1 MTLSIFC
8 IKFLLCMILSI
19 SDHGIKIY
27 NISENLWLK
36 SCNNRVTKIMIF
48 QIERFHI
55 FFIPNRWSQERN
67 NFGCISFFP
76 KGISSAICYLWLGYV
91 FEKGLY
97 AIIIGWCS
105 LLPILLCALT
115 VSILKR
121 GWRMVLHESLCK

>member
-1 MTLSIFC
+1 
-8 IKFLLCMILSI
+8 MILSI

-36 SCNNRVTKIMIF
+36 SCNSRVTKIMIF

-91 FEKGLY
+91 FEKGL
-97 AIIIGWCS
+97 
-105 LLPILLCALT
+105 
-115 VSILKR
+115 
-121 GWRMVLHESLCK
+121 